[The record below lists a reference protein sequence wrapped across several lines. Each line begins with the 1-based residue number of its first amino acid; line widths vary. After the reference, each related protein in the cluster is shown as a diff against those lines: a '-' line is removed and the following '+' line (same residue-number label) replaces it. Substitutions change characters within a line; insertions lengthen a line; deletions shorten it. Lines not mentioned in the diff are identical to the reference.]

1 MTAQKQK
8 QQEKQVSNIANTQ
21 RARLIT
27 MIDGRNTNG
36 NNNTD
41 LDAKCDEINLNLNER
56 DSKRQDLR
64 FHANQIENIYYFL
77 KFVKQ
82 F

>member
-1 MTAQKQK
+1 
-8 QQEKQVSNIANTQ
+8 
-21 RARLIT
+21 